1 MCFLVVPFQI
11 VDYKGGRTLEDLVKF
26 VEADG
31 KAGNEE
37 PKEGEEPTPEE
48 EEEEEGAEGEA
59 EEGTDATDESEATEA
74 TKDEL

>member
-1 MCFLVVPFQI
+1 MVLLQI

-26 VEADG
+26 IETDG

-48 EEEEEGAEGEA
+48 EGEPEGEA
-59 EEGTDATDESEATEA
+59 EEATDESDAADA

>member
-1 MCFLVVPFQI
+1 MVLLQI

-26 VEADG
+26 IETDG

-48 EEEEEGAEGEA
+48 EGEPEGEA
-59 EEGTDATDESEATEA
+59 EEATDESDAAEA

>member
-1 MCFLVVPFQI
+1 MVLLQI

-26 VEADG
+26 IETDG

-48 EEEEEGAEGEA
+48 EGEPEGEA
-59 EEGTDATDESEATEA
+59 EEATDESDAA
-74 TKDEL
+74 DAMKDEL